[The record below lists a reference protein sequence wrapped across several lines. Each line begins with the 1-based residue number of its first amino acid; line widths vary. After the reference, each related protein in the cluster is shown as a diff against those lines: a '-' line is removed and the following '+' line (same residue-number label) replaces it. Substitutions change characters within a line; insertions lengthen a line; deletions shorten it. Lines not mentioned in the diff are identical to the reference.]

1 MLRIEPDSQ
10 YTVVLLAI
18 HDLRH
23 RNIALVFQHGPNQT
37 DRISRKFLIN
47 YKLQ

>member
-1 MLRIEPDSQ
+1 MLGIEPDSQ

-23 RNIALVFQHGPNQT
+23 RKIALILQHEPNQT
-37 DRISRKFLIN
+37 VCISKKFLIN